1 MAEGVSLQQQTDRVK
16 RGKRVEKKQKKKQA
30 ACVKMNTKL
39 FFLCWK
45 VAVRWRK
52 DESGWDYVG
61 RGQQGNT
68 EQTRRKN

>member
-1 MAEGVSLQQQTDRVK
+1 MCQDELKA
-16 RGKRVEKKQKKKQA
+16 
-30 ACVKMNTKL
+30 

>member
-16 RGKRVEKKQKKKQA
+16 RGKRVEKKKKKTGCMCQDELKA
-30 ACVKMNTKL
+30 